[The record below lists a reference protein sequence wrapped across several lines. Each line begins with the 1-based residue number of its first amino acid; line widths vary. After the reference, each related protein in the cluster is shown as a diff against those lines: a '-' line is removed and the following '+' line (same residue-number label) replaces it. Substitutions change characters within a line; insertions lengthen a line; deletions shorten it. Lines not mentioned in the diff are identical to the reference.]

1 MKVVEYIKS
10 VTGYGRLVRRIG
22 ARNALY
28 VTSSVVLIFFAT
40 VYIYKMI
47 GGGGFFEGFTDASTD
62 GKKQAELMLFYA
74 DWCLACKAF
83 KPTWY
88 ETKESADQ
96 KTING
101 YHVIFTDVNC
111 SNKDDGAVT
120 QKCKQFGVSGY
131 PTVVLL
137 KDGQKTTFSGKRTKE
152 GLMSFLQANL
162 S

>member
-1 MKVVEYIKS
+1 M
-10 VTGYGRLVRRIG
+10 
-22 ARNALY
+22 
-28 VTSSVVLIFFAT
+28 F
-40 VYIYKMI
+40 
-47 GGGGFFEGFTDASTD
+47 GGGFEGFTDASTD

-74 DWCLACKAF
+74 DWCPACKAF
-83 KPTWY
+83 KPAWH
-88 ETKESADQ
+88 ETKEAADQ
-96 KTING
+96 KTIGG

-111 SNKDDGAVT
+111 SNKDDSAVT